1 MQRSSRAKSGSAT
14 GLTPALLTRAAV
26 APADTSTS
34 GWASQLAG
42 KAVASF
48 IASLAPESAAAKLMQ
63 AGTFINM
70 DGVAE
75 LTVPW
80 PSTNPQPAF
89 VAEGGAIP
97 VAQGA
102 LTGVTLGPPSKLAD
116 IEAFTR
122 ELAAHSVDAA
132 EVVIGDL
139 MRAAATQALDGAV
152 FSTTAASTTRPA
164 GILNGV
170 SAIAATGGGGA
181 AAMLADIDALISA
194 IVTAGG
200 GRSIM
205 FFASPGRAVRLRA
218 LAGIDLGLPITPT
231 PTLTGTTLVAV
242 EAGGF
247 ASGFGSDPNI
257 SIAAATALH
266 FESSAPQAIGLS
278 GSTTVPVWSL
288 WQWI

>member
-1 MQRSSRAKSGSAT
+1 
-14 GLTPALLTRAAV
+14 
-26 APADTSTS
+26 
-34 GWASQLAG
+34 
-42 KAVASF
+42 
-48 IASLAPESAAAKLMQ
+48 
-63 AGTFINM
+63 
-70 DGVAE
+70 
-75 LTVPW
+75 
-80 PSTNPQPAF
+80 
-89 VAEGGAIP
+89 
-97 VAQGA
+97 
-102 LTGVTLGPPSKLAD
+102 
-116 IEAFTR
+116 
-122 ELAAHSVDAA
+122 
-132 EVVIGDL
+132 VVIGDL

-278 GSTTVPVWSL
+278 GSTTVPVRSL
-288 WQWI
+288 WQMDMMALRLLLDCAWTMRAPGLAQHVDSVTW

>member
-1 MQRSSRAKSGSAT
+1 
-14 GLTPALLTRAAV
+14 LTPALLTRAAV

-42 KAVASF
+42 KAVAGF

-102 LTGVTLGPPSKLAD
+102 LTGVTLGPPSKLAA

>member
-102 LTGVTLGPPSKLAD
+102 LTGVTLGPPSKLAA